1 MEDKKMEEEFIQKDL
16 EIEEM
21 RNNEETTSDSEFYDY

>member
-1 MEDKKMEEEFIQKDL
+1 MEEEFHQKDL

-21 RNNEETTSDSEFYDY
+21 RNNEETSSDSEFEDY